1 MTTTMT
7 QESIIEVFKDCVREV
22 DTNVKLEGLGPKTEL
37 SALGLDSV
45 MTMEV
50 IGVLEEKLDVRFPDE
65 DLATI
70 KDLEDLTTVVRKLA

>member
-1 MTTTMT
+1 MRTD
-7 QESIIEVFKDCVREV
+7 QEIVELFKTSVKEV
-22 DTNVKLEGLGPKTEL
+22 DNNVKVDDVDITTDI

-50 IGVLEEKLDVRFPDE
+50 IGVMEEKLNIRFPDE

-70 KDLEDLTTVVRKLA
+70 KKMSDLAALVRRLS

>member
-1 MTTTMT
+1 MHTDE
-7 QESIIEVFKDCVREV
+7 QIIEMFKDSVKEV
-22 DTNVKLEGLGPKTEL
+22 DTSTKVGDVTMRTEL

-50 IGVLEEKLDVRFPDE
+50 IGVLEEKLNVRFPDE

-70 KDLEDLTTVVRKLA
+70 KTMNDLATLVRKLD

>member
-1 MTTTMT
+1 MHTDE
-7 QESIIEVFKDCVREV
+7 QIIEMFKASVKEV
-22 DTNVKLEGLGPKTEL
+22 DTSTKVGDVTMKTEL

-70 KDLEDLTTVVRKLA
+70 KTMNDLASLVRKLA

>member
-1 MTTTMT
+1 MQHTDEHIITLFK
-7 QESIIEVFKDCVREV
+7 ESVKEV
-22 DTNVKLEGLGPKTEL
+22 DTSTKVGDVSFDTEL

-50 IGVLEEKLDVRFPDE
+50 IGVLEEKLNVRFPDE

-70 KDLEDLTTVVRKLA
+70 KKMGDLATLIRKLS

>member
-1 MTTTMT
+1 MHTD
-7 QESIIEVFKDCVREV
+7 QEIVELFKTSVKEV
-22 DTNVKLEGLGPKTEL
+22 DNNLKVDDVDITTDI

-50 IGVLEEKLDVRFPDE
+50 IGVMEEKLNIRFPDE

-70 KDLEDLTTVVRKLA
+70 KKMSDLAALVRRLA

>member
-1 MTTTMT
+1 MHTDE
-7 QESIIEVFKDCVREV
+7 QIIEMFKDSVKEV
-22 DTNVKLEGLGPKTEL
+22 DTSTKVGDVTMKTEL

-50 IGVLEEKLDVRFPDE
+50 IGVLEEKLNVRFPDE

-70 KDLEDLTTVVRKLA
+70 KTMNDLATLVRKLD

>member
-1 MTTTMT
+1 MHTD
-7 QESIIEVFKDCVREV
+7 QEIVELFKASVKEV
-22 DTNVKLEGLGPKTEL
+22 DNNVKVDEVDINTDI

-50 IGVLEEKLDVRFPDE
+50 IGVMEEKLNVRFPDE

-70 KDLEDLTTVVRKLA
+70 KKMSDLAAVVRRLS